1 MSEFDRA
8 LAGLYAAFER
18 PAPKEIFGC
27 YCCLDQEG
35 RDVLLRKPLGV
46 LTSDQLGPYAS
57 SVFLTVGDVSDYRY
71 FLPRILDL
79 SASDLAWWPSP
90 EVAVGALTRADWNEW
105 SDVERA
111 AILGFLSAWFDRWA
125 AGLGDGAYGG
135 EVETLLCGMARAQI
149 DIAPYLARLLRS
161 ENGAALRE
169 LFDLHGAR
177 DETSS
182 TPQGF
187 WDEARAGFRQVT
199 AFLASEA
206 ARARLSDLQSHPST
220 NTGPQAT

>member
-1 MSEFDRA
+1 MSAFDAA
-8 LAGLYAAFER
+8 LAELYKTFSAEPPAA
-18 PAPKEIFGC
+18 IQGC
-27 YCCLDQEG
+27 FCCLDAGARE
-35 RDVLLRKPLGV
+35 VLLARPLGV
-46 LTSDQLGPYAS
+46 LTSEQLAPYAS
-57 SVFLTVGDVSDYRY
+57 NVFLTVGDLSDYRY

-90 EVAVGALTRADWNEW
+90 EVAVGALARAEWSGW

-125 AGLGDGAYGG
+125 VGLGDGAYGG
-135 EVETLLCGMARAQI
+135 EVEALLCGMARAQI
-149 DIAPYLARLLRS
+149 DITPYLARLMRL
-161 ENGAALRE
+161 ENRAALLE
-169 LFDLHGAR
+169 LFDMYGAR

-187 WDEARAGFRQVT
+187 WDEAQVGFRQVM

-206 ARARLSDLQSHPST
+206 ARERVLDLQSHPST

>member
-1 MSEFDRA
+1 MSAFDAA
-8 LAGLYAAFER
+8 LAELYETFSAE
-18 PAPKEIFGC
+18 PPVSIQGC
-27 YCCLDQEG
+27 FCCLGADARE
-35 RDVLLRKPLGV
+35 VLLTRPLGV
-46 LTSDQLGPYAS
+46 LTSDQLAPYAS
-57 SVFLTVGDVSDYRY
+57 SVFLTVGDVGDYRY

-90 EVAVGALTRADWNEW
+90 ELAVGALTRAEWSAW

-125 AGLGDGAYGG
+125 AGLGDGAHGG
-135 EVETLLCGMARAQI
+135 EVETLLCGMARARI
-149 DIAPYLARLLRS
+149 DIMPYLVRLLRP
-161 ENGAALRE
+161 ENGAALLE
-169 LFDLHGAR
+169 LFDEHGAR

-187 WDEARAGFRQVT
+187 WDEAREGFRLVT

-206 ARARLSDLQSHPST
+206 ARERLSDLRAHPST